1 MDQGTIV
8 FLLIIAAILLLFFL
22 SGKNQEKKAAA
33 DYRRKLKEQFG
44 KAPLSKCPEEQR
56 AHLSGYFR
64 KHPAENQIDGITWS
78 DLELDRIYDRI
89 NYTQSAEGEEYLYWL
104 LRTPAEGEDSLS
116 LTEPQISAMQENEEY
131 RIRLETELHRSA
143 QRGKYSL
150 YDYIDAIDEV
160 KRRSVFS
167 NLYAILLLALSVL
180 LFFVSVPGAVVALFA
195 VLSFNI
201 LTYYRE
207 RAGIDPYFESMK
219 MIVRLS
225 NSAGRVGS
233 LKASGEDVFAEEK
246 KEILG
251 ITHELSGLNRTSFL
265 LSSGSSGNPADI
277 FLDYLRI
284 LLHLDL
290 IGFYSMLA
298 SISERKAEI
307 DRLITLMGKIDA
319 TISVSLFRASLPW
332 WTAPVFLHPSR
343 MDGTSGEKDA
353 VLFEAAD
360 LYHPLLMNPVPN
372 SIATDGYVLVTG
384 SNASGKS
391 TFLKASALCSL
402 LSQTIRTAPAREY
415 RGCFFRIYTSMALR
429 DDLSEGESYFIV
441 EIRSL
446 KRILDAAARTRD
458 PDRPVLCF
466 IDEVLRG
473 TNTVE
478 RIAASSEILD
488 SFRLRGILA
497 FAATHDIEL
506 TSLLEKS
513 YANYHFDETIENG
526 DIRFNYRLQKGK
538 ASSRNAI
545 RLLSMIG
552 YDEDIT
558 KKAEERATRFAKTGE
573 WT

>member
-1 MDQGTIV
+1 LDQGTIV

-116 LTEPQISAMQENEEY
+116 LSEPQISAMQENEEY

-284 LLHLDL
+284 LLHLDM

-298 SISERKAEI
+298 SISEHKAEI

-391 TFLKASALCSL
+391 TFLKASALCWLPARMQAENRRFSRLRLCVPCFPRQSALRPPGSTGDVSSASIRAWRCAMTCRKERAISL
-402 LSQTIRTAPAREY
+402 WKSALSSGFSTLQQGPGTRTVRFSASSTRYCAAPIPLSASQHPPRFSIASASAAYLHLQRHMISNSRHFSRRVMPIITLTRRLRTAISASITVCRKG
-415 RGCFFRIYTSMALR
+415 RH
-429 DDLSEGESYFIV
+429 
-441 EIRSL
+441 
-446 KRILDAAARTRD
+446 
-458 PDRPVLCF
+458 
-466 IDEVLRG
+466 LRG
-473 TNTVE
+473 ML
-478 RIAASSEILD
+478 SG
-488 SFRLRGILA
+488 SFP
-497 FAATHDIEL
+497 
-506 TSLLEKS
+506 
-513 YANYHFDETIENG
+513 
-526 DIRFNYRLQKGK
+526 
-538 ASSRNAI
+538 
-545 RLLSMIG
+545 
-552 YDEDIT
+552 
-558 KKAEERATRFAKTGE
+558 
-573 WT
+573 